1 MILSVQAS
9 LCCRGTGEK
18 EKESARGTM
27 GRGKKEEKPLPYRVF
42 SLTWPASMQIYR
54 NKRRRLHKKRVQ
66 LPQDWFG
73 TPTWPPFHCSGTPI
87 WPPWRHV
94 KTLYNYSFPYNV
106 VYLNCVTYFISK
118 LITRIWVKSYLQVEL
133 SVELRNSYVIPYIG
147 ETSTR
152 FFN

>member
-1 MILSVQAS
+1 MIFSVQAS

-27 GRGKKEEKPLPYRVF
+27 GRGKKEERPLP
-42 SLTWPASMQIYR
+42 
-54 NKRRRLHKKRVQ
+54 
-66 LPQDWFG
+66 
-73 TPTWPPFHCSGTPI
+73 
-87 WPPWRHV
+87 
-94 KTLYNYSFPYNV
+94 YNYSFPYNV

-118 LITRIWVKSYLQVEL
+118 LITRIWVKSHLQVEL